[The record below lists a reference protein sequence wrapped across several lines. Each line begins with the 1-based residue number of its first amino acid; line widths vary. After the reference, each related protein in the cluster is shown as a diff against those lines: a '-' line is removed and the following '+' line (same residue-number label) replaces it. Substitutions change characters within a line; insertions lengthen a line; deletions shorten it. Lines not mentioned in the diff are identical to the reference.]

1 MAEAHPTWHF
11 EIGDTWAMMFACQN
25 TDGTPMVIDPA
36 VQLIWRL
43 ADRFKETTLFALAR
57 DTGGITIANVDLGQ
71 IIVTLAPEQSSI
83 LTPGRYFDE
92 LTAIK
97 GGTFTM
103 AEGMI
108 IAKQKLPAVAGVLLP

>member
-1 MAEAHPTWHF
+1 M
-11 EIGDTWAMMFACQN
+11 I
-25 TDGTPMVIDPA
+25 IDPA
-36 VQLIWRL
+36 VELFWRL
-43 ADRFKETTLFALAR
+43 ADKFKQTTLFTLDR
-57 DTGGITIANVDLGQ
+57 GTGGITIANANLGH
-71 IIVTLAPEQSSI
+71 IIVTLAPEQSSM

-108 IAKQKLPAVAGVLLP
+108 IAKQKLPAVAGVLS